1 MHSAPSLCIGVIIT
15 ISTQNGEEMEKSEL
29 SAGKTTI
36 SPEVLV
42 SIALLATMS
51 VEGVSRMIPGPR
63 DVNTLFKKGL
73 AEGVGITVE
82 DNIVFTD
89 LYVILKKG
97 VNVREV
103 CRQIQ
108 NQVSRSISEM
118 VGMEMGRVN
127 VHVEDIDYSE

>member
-1 MHSAPSLCIGVIIT
+1 METTKST
-15 ISTQNGEEMEKSEL
+15 I
-29 SAGKTTI
+29 GKTTI

-51 VEGVSRMIPGPR
+51 VEGVSRMTAGHR

-73 AEGVGITVE
+73 TEGVGISVE
-82 DNIVFTD
+82 DNVVYTD
-89 LYVILKKG
+89 IFVILKRG
-97 VNVREV
+97 INVREA

-108 NQVSRSISEM
+108 VQVSRSISEM

-127 VHVEDIDYSE
+127 VHVEDIDNAE

>member
-1 MHSAPSLCIGVIIT
+1 
-15 ISTQNGEEMEKSEL
+15 MENTKL
-29 SAGKTTI
+29 TAGTTTI

-51 VEGVSRMIPGPR
+51 VDGVSKMTPGPR

-73 AEGVGITVE
+73 TEGIGITVE
-82 DNIVFTD
+82 ENVVFTD
-89 LYVILKKG
+89 IYVILKKG
-97 VNVREV
+97 VIVREI

-118 VGMEMGRVN
+118 VGMEVGRVN

>member
-1 MHSAPSLCIGVIIT
+1 MFEGRIPIG
-15 ISTQNGEEMEKSEL
+15 EKMENAKL
-29 SAGKTTI
+29 PIGKTTI

-51 VEGVSRMIPGPR
+51 VEGVSRLTPGPR

-82 DNIVFTD
+82 DNVVYTD
-89 LYVILKKG
+89 IYVMLKNNIK
-97 VNVREV
+97 VRDV

-118 VGMEMGRVN
+118 VGMDVGRVN
-127 VHVEDIDYSE
+127 VHVEDIVFTE